1 MECWTL
7 ALSILAGILVV
18 YYYLTYGKRPN
29 RFVQHGIPYANRS
42 ILRSLIEI
50 FLLPK
55 AFSTIVREIY
65 DTHSEA
71 KYVGTKQFTRMIVM
85 LRDVELIKS
94 ICIKNF
100 ESFED
105 HQFFGT
111 GNQDPLFGKNLL
123 ALRGDRW
130 REVRALLSPAFT
142 GSKMKTM
149 FQLMSECAVNFA
161 EYLRTTVPPGGR
173 VMEMRDIVTRYAND
187 VIATCAFGISVDS
200 MKDPKNDFF
209 LHGKKMTEFGL
220 LAIVKIM
227 MFQHLP
233 LLSRLLNIKMT
244 DRHSREFFMD
254 LVTETIRVR
263 DEKGISRPDM
273 LQLMMDDR
281 NKKEAGRELSILDM
295 TSQVFIFFL
304 AGFDSS
310 STGMSFTMYE
320 LAVNPDIQRKL
331 QNEIDQ
337 VLEDTNG
344 RPSYDDINRM
354 TYLNAVVNESLRM
367 YPAQP
372 VTDRVCS
379 RDFELP
385 AALPGAKPYLVKKD
399 ELLWIPFYALHYDP
413 EYFPEPNKFKP
424 ERFLDDNK
432 DQCNLNAYFPFGLG
446 PRMCIGNRFAL
457 LEIKVMLFHLLARCD
472 LKSCERTVIPLRL
485 KQRGFS
491 MRIAGG
497 CWLNVVPRKNLHSTI
512 AK

>member
-18 YYYLTYGKRPN
+18 YYYLKYCKRPQQ
-29 RFVQHGIPYANRS
+29 FVRHGIPCS
-42 ILRSLIEI
+42 KQGMLRSFIQI
-50 FLLPK
+50 FVLPK
-55 AFSTIVREIY
+55 SFTIIIRELY

-71 KYVGTKQFTRMIVM
+71 KYVGLYQFTRPIVM
-85 LRDVELIKS
+85 LRDLDLIKS
-94 ICIKNF
+94 VCIKNF
-100 ESFED
+100 ESFQD
-105 HQFFGT
+105 HLFFGT
-111 GNQDPLFGKNLL
+111 DNQDPLFGKNLL

-130 REVRALLSPAFT
+130 RDVRALLSPAFT
-142 GSKMKTM
+142 GSKMKGM

-161 EYLRTTVPPGGR
+161 EHLKTTVPPEGR
-173 VMEMRDIVTRYAND
+173 AMEMRETVTRYAND

-200 MKDPKNDFF
+200 MKHPENDFF
-209 LHGKKMTEFGL
+209 VHGKKITNFGL

-227 MFQHLP
+227 MFQNLP
-233 LLSRLLNIKMT
+233 RLSRLLNIKIT
-244 DRHSREFFMD
+244 EQRSRDFFMN
-254 LVTETIRVR
+254 LVTETMRVR
-263 DEKGISRPDM
+263 DENGISRPDM

-281 NKKEAGRELSILDM
+281 KKKEGGRELSILDM

-310 STGMSFTMYE
+310 STGMSFAMYE
-320 LAVNPDIQRKL
+320 LATNPDVQRKL
-331 QNEIDQ
+331 QDEIDQ
-337 VLEDTNG
+337 VLQDANG
-344 RPSYDDINRM
+344 QPSYDDVNRM
-354 TYLNAVVNESLRM
+354 TYLNAVISESLRM
-367 YPAQP
+367 HPSQP
-372 VTDRVCS
+372 MTDRVCS

-385 AALPGAKPYLVKKD
+385 AALPGAKPYVVRK
-399 ELLWIPFYALHYDP
+399 EEIVWIPFYALHYNP
-413 EYFPEPNKFKP
+413 EYFPEPDKFKP

-472 LKSCERTVIPLRL
+472 LEPCERTVIPLKL
-485 KQRGFS
+485 EQRGFS

-497 CWLNVVPRKNLHSTI
+497 CWLNVVPRKNQRSTI